1 MHDQK
6 RLKGEKGHVLAYRG
20 YTVMMAGKA
29 GYWECEADM
38 GIRKQRDHIH
48 PHTGSGGGGQEVGPG
63 STGIPPPAYLYFL
76 KVSLFLKQCHL
87 PGTKYSNT

>member
-6 RLKGEKGHVLAYRG
+6 RLKVEKGHVLAYREDP
-20 YTVMMAGKA
+20 VMMAGKA

-48 PHTGSGGGGQEVGPG
+48 PHTGSGGRGQEVGPG
-63 STGIPPPAYLYFL
+63 STGIPPPA
-76 KVSLFLKQCHL
+76 L
-87 PGTKYSNT
+87 PLLPKGPFTPQTVPPTRD

>member
-1 MHDQK
+1 MHEQK